1 MSGQDSH
8 LFPNKASSSSVAAR
22 PSKLALFGRRTS
34 DKHSPSSHPPKCPT
48 FTASPLGRARP
59 STVVKPFFAAHH
71 QLVSGDEAQRRRY
84 PASQPTTPVRGN
96 QPENSQEYHQ
106 LHRSAH
112 FIRPD
117 RIPNTAIP
125 NRRETTGALPQ
136 SVSFPNSC
144 HVLPP
149 AGNQPAKTPKSKPHR
164 MENMSVEHLQYL
176 ESRLQ
181 QLLDAMPSRPPLAAR
196 AKSDS
201 GRQSHQPWIASP
213 GRRLLAASPTSA
225 ASAVHYPLVA
235 SAAPFQLQ
243 PLPPPLLLYPPPPPR
258 YPYSH
263 YVEGAPGGGGGGEA
277 DPYSLSSAS
286 SCYGGS
292 CGLSSSLQD
301 FDRDEVRCLHPHR
314 SPRLSSQST
323 GVFPLIPAF
332 DDEARRFDVDFSL
345 YRFDA
350 TELQALQ
357 VRIFDGGTLRGVR
370 LHALACAHAPTSAPT
385 PSHFRGRAHAC
396 AWPDGRWGVSQHSR
410 RAYRQMES
418 IDANSVSP
426 PDFCV
431 EGGRTLEASSA
442 MTPLSPRR
450 PLPDSQQPPPPR
462 NEELSPLSLYCLLL
476 AVRNML
482 SMHQQNQ
489 QSSSSPSKSSAVD
502 ALSVLQHRP
511 FSWYLQKN
519 ATAPSSPSSA
529 SSTMNLFLDDEN
541 ADAEGNGR
549 YEHKEEVASKAGSSD
564 GRPRPPLLP
573 AGFRN
578 FSRYLDTKF
587 GPDGDDLRGHHR
599 RRRRETTTDTS
610 VAAAAPSRGK
620 SVTDVRP
627 KISITTCSGD
637 TGPYSDLSLT
647 PEASGRIV
655 PSGKAQHRAPSEVRV
670 VGDRQDSGVPCEIE
684 TTWSAPYWS
693 PPLPINS
700 CHQPAP
706 PPPPQAR
713 YCPAPPPPPPPPP
726 PNATAACWLRAA
738 ANHFATAAAIFAAD
752 NAAAAV
758 MAQHQLPPIPPSAG
772 AVAPFAEGVRGRHAR
787 RRAPPSP
794 STVYSQEG
802 RMRMF
807 VPNPTPNPPPSQFA
821 ADVDSDEFFVVSDDE
836 QQTSDESLHLPV
848 WGGAGRKKAPDGG
861 PAVAQ
866 AGDDENCGLDM
877 LPQDPALILP
887 DQVDFYAQIK
897 DLLELDNNI
906 SLPLPAGWAVGVSSS
921 GRRFYVSCAGDG
933 DGGSGVSRVGT
944 RRTTTWQ
951 HPVIAPRIPLG
962 WERVEMRRGNCI
974 YYRQYVTPSHH
985 PTLYFVPF
993 PPSCDESGVFP
1004 LFSLLIPHTQRH
1016 HPDLWFPTHPK
1027 NVEFEHQSWFFD
1039 LRKLQESVSNFD
1051 KGNSQLIES
1060 YVDTTDCND
1069 EARFSALLKR
1079 YGLGELENLLKHLDC
1094 RFFRDLHRMV
1104 VAFEL
1109 ARIRIVRELFVQHVN
1124 GTRMS
1129 ATTDAN

>member
-301 FDRDEVRCLHPHR
+301 FDRDE
-314 SPRLSSQST
+314 
-323 GVFPLIPAF
+323 
-332 DDEARRFDVDFSL
+332 
-345 YRFDA
+345 
-350 TELQALQ
+350 
-357 VRIFDGGTLRGVR
+357 
-370 LHALACAHAPTSAPT
+370 
-385 PSHFRGRAHAC
+385 
-396 AWPDGRWGVSQHSR
+396 
-410 RAYRQMES
+410 
-418 IDANSVSP
+418 
-426 PDFCV
+426 
-431 EGGRTLEASSA
+431 
-442 MTPLSPRR
+442 
-450 PLPDSQQPPPPR
+450 
-462 NEELSPLSLYCLLL
+462 LYCLLL

-974 YYRQYVTPSHH
+974 YYRH
-985 PTLYFVPF
+985 
-993 PPSCDESGVFP
+993 
-1004 LFSLLIPHTQRH
+1004 LLIPHTQRH